1 MKAVVVNWSSEQN
14 KSNHEEIIEF
24 ATTAGYEILNVVT
37 FKKEKPHPKQF
48 ITEKKLVE
56 LIEFLKDKSQV
67 KVIINGN
74 LNTNQALVLEERT
87 GRDVIDRGMLILE
100 IFAGKA
106 NTVEIR
112 SQIELAQLKYSA
124 PRMVQKLGE
133 SVQTERSGFGGTG
146 EQITDVLV
154 SNIQK
159 RISGLERKLKVMKA
173 NFEKTGGAQL
183 PKLPI
188 VGFYSA
194 GKTTIFNIL
203 TSSERETG
211 EKAFTTMIFKNGRSH
226 VLGYPIDLVDTVG
239 LVELPRNI
247 FNAFELLLTRIFS
260 YSGFILCIDS
270 SLDPAILE
278 NQLMHFGKFNS
289 RLNEDSSTELRVI
302 IILTKRD
309 KQTAISRSGFYEI
322 AESQSWLSDYRIIDF
337 SIKDYSRFGNEFQA
351 VFEELFSSTLRSYS
365 LTNSSPSLLSRLHNA
380 SRVVK
385 EEWLNNGSL
394 NVEGIGPSFLLDPI
408 LGNTK

>member
-1 MKAVVVNWSSEQN
+1 MKAVVVNWSSERN

-67 KVIINGN
+67 KIIINGN
-74 LNTNQALVLEERT
+74 LNTNQAMVLEERT

-106 NTVEIR
+106 NTVEIQ

-154 SNIQK
+154 SNIQNL
-159 RISGLERKLKVMKA
+159 ISGLEKTLKVMKA

-188 VGFYSA
+188 VGFYSS

-203 TSSERETG
+203 TYSERETG

-289 RLNEDSSTELRVI
+289 RLNEDSSTELKVI

-309 KQTAISRSGFYEI
+309 KQTAISRGGFYEI
-322 AESQSWLSDYRIIDF
+322 AESQSWLSNYRIIDF
-337 SIKDYSRFGNEFQA
+337 SIKDYSRFESEFQA